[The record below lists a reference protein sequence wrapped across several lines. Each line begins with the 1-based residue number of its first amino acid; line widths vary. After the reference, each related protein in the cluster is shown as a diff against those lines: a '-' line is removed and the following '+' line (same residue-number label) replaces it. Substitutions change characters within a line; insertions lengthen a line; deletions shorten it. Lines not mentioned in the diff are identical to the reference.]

1 MGREAEHKLKHSL
14 RPHQSEALKRLKN
27 GSILWGAVGVGKSR
41 VAVEY
46 YLLEECP
53 RDVYVITTAKKRD
66 SLDWMW
72 EFSNFGIGTQ
82 ADETVAGILCVDS
95 WNNIAKYKDVE
106 GAFFIFDEQR
116 LVGKGKWVKAF
127 LRIARRNRWILL
139 SATPGDTW
147 LDYIPVFIA
156 NGFYT
161 SRQDFELQH
170 VMWTPYIKYPKVSRY
185 VGVNRLVKQRNDI
198 LVRMRFEKETIRHTQ
213 TIWVDYDQELWDIV
227 TKERWNPWRDR
238 PIKDA
243 AELFSAMRRVAN
255 GHDSRVRAVEALLS
269 RHSALIVFYSF
280 NYELEALRAL
290 NEKYFVAEWN
300 GHKHEEIPDQEAW
313 VYLVQYTAGS
323 EGWNCTSTNAMA
335 FYSLTSSYKKWEQAH
350 GRIDRLNTSF
360 IDLYYYI
367 FRSKTLIDTSMWRS
381 MKAKKDFNYRDVDL
395 KMLDWN

>member
-1 MGREAEHKLKHSL
+1 
-14 RPHQSEALKRLKN
+14 
-27 GSILWGAVGVGKSR
+27 
-41 VAVEY
+41 
-46 YLLEECP
+46 
-53 RDVYVITTAKKRD
+53 
-66 SLDWMW
+66 
-72 EFSNFGIGTQ
+72 
-82 ADETVAGILCVDS
+82 
-95 WNNIAKYKDVE
+95 
-106 GAFFIFDEQR
+106 
-116 LVGKGKWVKAF
+116 
-127 LRIARRNRWILL
+127 
-139 SATPGDTW
+139 
-147 LDYIPVFIA
+147 
-156 NGFYT
+156 
-161 SRQDFELQH
+161 
-170 VMWTPYIKYPKVSRY
+170 MWTPYIKYPKVSRY